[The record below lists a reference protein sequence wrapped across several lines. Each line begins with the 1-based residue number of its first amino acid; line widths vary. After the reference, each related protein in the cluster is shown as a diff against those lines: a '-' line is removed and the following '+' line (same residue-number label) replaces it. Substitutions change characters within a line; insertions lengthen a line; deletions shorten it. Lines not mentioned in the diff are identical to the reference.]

1 MTCVSKLSTSP
12 HTSLGRERTGRHY
25 GPRRQCWV
33 RIREGSLIDP
43 RGMGRRQIAAPLA
56 RAPTP
61 FQGKSDQQ
69 KDSNG
74 ADDIRH
80 PGERTGHVACVRPD
94 EADRR
99 PSDNENDHR
108 GQPVD
113 KSRVVI
119 ASIVVSSGQTWR
131 LGCPRP
137 RSYGASPRTQPRRS
151 RLFSCLHLTCV
162 NLSTG

>member
-1 MTCVSKLSTSP
+1 
-12 HTSLGRERTGRHY
+12 
-25 GPRRQCWV
+25 
-33 RIREGSLIDP
+33 
-43 RGMGRRQIAAPLA
+43 MGRRQIAAPLA

-113 KSRVVI
+113 KSPCGDSVDRSLV
-119 ASIVVSSGQTWR
+119 
-131 LGCPRP
+131 RP
-137 RSYGASPRTQPRRS
+137 
-151 RLFSCLHLTCV
+151 
-162 NLSTG
+162 NLEVGLPETA